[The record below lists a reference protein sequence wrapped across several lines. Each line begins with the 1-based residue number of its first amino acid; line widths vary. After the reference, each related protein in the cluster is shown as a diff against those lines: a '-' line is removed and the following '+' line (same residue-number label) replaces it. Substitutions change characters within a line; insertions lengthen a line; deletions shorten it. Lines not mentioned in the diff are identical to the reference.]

1 MESVVSG
8 TNRDGE
14 KCEHNF
20 FSCMRRKVNLEPV
33 ILICTVRYRHVGHGR
48 MTSNQFG
55 GAPNF
60 CPKNLSLQ

>member
-33 ILICTVRYRHVGHGR
+33 ILICTVRYRHVGLIIPEINHF
-48 MTSNQFG
+48 SNR
-55 GAPNF
+55 
-60 CPKNLSLQ
+60 ST